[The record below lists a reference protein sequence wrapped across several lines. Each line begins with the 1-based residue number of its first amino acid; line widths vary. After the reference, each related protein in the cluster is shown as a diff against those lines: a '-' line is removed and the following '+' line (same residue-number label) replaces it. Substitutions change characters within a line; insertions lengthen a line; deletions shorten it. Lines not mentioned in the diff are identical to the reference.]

1 MKAELLKKIDE
12 LTSMIYSLEQIDI
25 NEKFLYIIELLIQ
38 YASQDNS
45 RAQGMKLALESMENA
60 YAKKDYVALGDGL
73 FLLKKQLL
81 LKDNMEKDVSAHG

>member
-81 LKDNMEKDVSAHG
+81 LKDNMEKDVPAHG